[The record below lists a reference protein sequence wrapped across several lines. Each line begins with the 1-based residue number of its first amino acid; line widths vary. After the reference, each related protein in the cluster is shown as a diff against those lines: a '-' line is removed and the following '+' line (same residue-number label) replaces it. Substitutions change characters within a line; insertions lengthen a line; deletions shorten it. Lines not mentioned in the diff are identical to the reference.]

1 MSAEAEKKRSP
12 LASYTGGPVGGPAD
26 GPVVFKGVGAG
37 KGMAHGRLFFRPAA
51 GEKSAEASNR
61 NSSLGTDAE
70 RQRFEDARRAA
81 SGDISELERRA
92 AETAGEEHAAIFE
105 IHGMLLDDEDFTA
118 AVLEGISS
126 GLTAEAAVDG
136 AGERLASVFEGME
149 DEYLR
154 ARAADMRDV
163 ARRVHDRLTGR
174 SGGNAPTSPAIIVA
188 PDLSPSETVS
198 LDPKLVLGFVTF
210 GGSRSSHTAILA
222 RQMGIPA
229 VVMTGPIPYGYDGC
243 DAMLDAAAGTVT
255 VDPGMDELE
264 AFADRERLELEKKE
278 RLAALSHLPAVTL
291 SGRRIMMM
299 ANVGSPGEVAA
310 AAAAG
315 ADGVGLFRSEFLYL
329 GRDTLP
335 DEEEQLTAYR
345 SALDAIPG
353 KPVIVRT
360 LDIGADKTTAAL
372 PMPHEENPALGV
384 RGVRFS
390 LKNRE
395 IFRTQLRA
403 LCRASAFGDL
413 HIMLPMVVSPEE
425 VKQVRTLLREVQNEL
440 RFEEYPFD
448 PDMSLGVMIETPAAA
463 LVCDLLAAECDF
475 FSVGTND
482 LCQYTLAA
490 DRQNEA
496 LGGLIDENLEPVFR
510 LIRTAAEAVHGAGGK
525 KWIGVCGELAAD
537 TSLTSRFLDAGVD
550 ELSVSAPFIPEVK
563 EKIRTEI

>member
-1 MSAEAEKKRSP
+1 MCPEANEKRISPDKEMPVASA
-12 LASYTGGPVGGPAD
+12 
-26 GPVVFKGVGAG
+26 VFRGVGAG
-37 KGMAHGRLFFRPAA
+37 KGMAHGRLSFRHAA
-51 GEKSAEASNR
+51 ETEAAAADRHSRLSA
-61 NSSLGTDAE
+61 DAE
-70 RQRFEDARRAA
+70 RVRFERSRSEARD
-81 SGDISELERRA
+81 DIAELERRA
-92 AETAGEEHAAIFE
+92 AKTAGEESAAIFE
-105 IHGMLLDDEDFTA
+105 IHGMLLDDEDFTQ
-118 AVLEGISS
+118 AVSEGLAD
-126 GLTAEAAVDG
+126 GLTAEAAVSD
-136 AGERLASVFEGME
+136 AGERLAAVFEGME

-163 ARRVHDRLTGR
+163 CRRVHDRLTGHAR
-174 SGGNAPTSPAIIVA
+174 GESQSSPAIIVA

-198 LDPKLVLGFVTF
+198 LDPAAVLGFVTF

-229 VVMTGPIPYGYDGC
+229 VVMTGPIPDVYDGC

-255 VDPGMDELE
+255 VNPGMEELE
-264 AFADRERLELEKKE
+264 AFADRERLEREKRE
-278 RLAALSHLPAVTL
+278 RLAALAQLPAVTL

-315 ADGVGLFRSEFLYL
+315 ADGIGLFRSEFLYL

-335 DEEEQLTAYR
+335 DEEEQLAAYR
-345 SALDAIPG
+345 KALDSIPG

-360 LDIGADKTTAAL
+360 LDIGADKTTPAL
-372 PMPHEENPALGV
+372 PMPHEENPALGI

-390 LKNRE
+390 LKNTG

-413 HIMLPMVVSPEE
+413 HVMLPMVVSADE
-425 VKQVRTLLREVQNEL
+425 VRRVRTLLREVQNEL

-448 PDMSLGVMIETPAAA
+448 PAMPLGIMLETPAAA
-463 LVCDLLAAECDF
+463 LMCDTLAAECDF

-496 LGGLIDENLEPVFR
+496 LGRLIDENLEPVLR
-510 LIRTAAEAVHGAGGK
+510 LIRSAAEAVHRAGGC

-537 TSLTSRFLDAGVD
+537 TALTSRFLDAGVD
-550 ELSVSAPFIPEVK
+550 ELSVSVPYIAEVK
-563 EKIRTEI
+563 EKIRAGI

>member
-1 MSAEAEKKRSP
+1 
-12 LASYTGGPVGGPAD
+12 
-26 GPVVFKGVGAG
+26 
-37 KGMAHGRLFFRPAA
+37 MAA
-51 GEKSAEASNR
+51 
-61 NSSLGTDAE
+61 
-70 RQRFEDARRAA
+70 
-81 SGDISELERRA
+81 
-92 AETAGEEHAAIFE
+92 
-105 IHGMLLDDEDFTA
+105 
-118 AVLEGISS
+118 
-126 GLTAEAAVDG
+126 
-136 AGERLASVFEGME
+136 VFEGME

-163 ARRVHDRLTGR
+163 CRRVHDRLTGR
-174 SGGNAPTSPAIIVA
+174 ARGESQSSPAIIVA

-198 LDPKLVLGFVTF
+198 LDPAAVLGFVTF

-229 VVMTGPIPYGYDGC
+229 VVMTGPIPDVYDGC

-255 VDPGMDELE
+255 VNPGMEELE
-264 AFADRERLELEKKE
+264 AFADRERLEREKRE
-278 RLAALSHLPAVTL
+278 RLAALAQLPAVTL

-315 ADGVGLFRSEFLYL
+315 ADGIGLFRSEFLYL

-335 DEEEQLTAYR
+335 DEEEQLAAYR
-345 SALDAIPG
+345 KALDSIPG

-360 LDIGADKTTAAL
+360 LDIGADKTTPAL
-372 PMPHEENPALGV
+372 PMPHEENPALGI

-390 LKNRE
+390 LKNTG

-413 HIMLPMVVSPEE
+413 RVMLPMVVSADE
-425 VKQVRTLLREVQNEL
+425 VRRVRTLLREVQNEL

-448 PDMSLGVMIETPAAA
+448 PAMPLGIMLETPAAA
-463 LVCDLLAAECDF
+463 LMCDALAAECDF

-496 LGGLIDENLEPVFR
+496 LGGLIDENLEPVLR
-510 LIRTAAEAVHGAGGK
+510 LIRSAAEAVHRAGGG

-537 TSLTSRFLDAGVD
+537 TALTSRFLDAGVD
-550 ELSVSAPFIPEVK
+550 ELSVSVPYIAEVK
-563 EKIRTEI
+563 EKIRAGI